1 MDIDGKKY
9 CDSMPMMRM
18 LGIKMGIY
26 DPKDP
31 TFTYHCDLVLDKFS
45 DCVEAHSKYTSAT
58 VKAKQENK
66 KVDAALKD
74 KYCTILEKFLNL
86 VCD

>member
-45 DCVEAHSKYTSAT
+45 DCVEAHGAYA
-58 VKAKQENK
+58 
-66 KVDAALKD
+66 
-74 KYCTILEKFLNL
+74 
-86 VCD
+86 